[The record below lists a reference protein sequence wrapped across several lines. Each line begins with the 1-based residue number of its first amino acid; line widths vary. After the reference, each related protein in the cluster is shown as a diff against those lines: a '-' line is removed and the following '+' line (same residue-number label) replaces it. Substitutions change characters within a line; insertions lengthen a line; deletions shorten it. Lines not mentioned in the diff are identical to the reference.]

1 MKHLVFEYNELCPE
15 CGKEASGFCN
25 ENLTGICE
33 HCGAEILICSLC
45 PVVCSCKENHEY
57 CDICHYK
64 HLNCM
69 NIDCSNCLA
78 KMKKTIK
85 EENDGFVVLI
95 DENAYSKLRN
105 WSEKNPLFVKID
117 WINNLSLCEKLHIAK
132 YGEND
137 LDFMQNTITRKNRHI
152 LVKKECKYQDKCKNE
167 LGIDDE
173 ILDEHFNHYAQPD
186 IDYRKIIQKCRQS
199 LLKNNKIITKT
210 VIKTV
215 IKKGK

>member
-1 MKHLVFEYNELCPE
+1 MKN
-15 CGKEASGFCN
+15 
-25 ENLTGICE
+25 
-33 HCGAEILICSLC
+33 SL
-45 PVVCSCKENHEY
+45 
-57 CDICHYK
+57 
-64 HLNCM
+64 
-69 NIDCSNCLA
+69 
-78 KMKKTIK
+78 KKTIK
-85 EENDGFVVLI
+85 EENDEFVVLI
-95 DENAYSKLRN
+95 DEDSKLRN

-117 WINNLSLCEKLHIAK
+117 WIDNLSLCEKLHIAK

-137 LDFMQNTITRKNRHI
+137 LDFMQNIITRKNRHI
-152 LVKKECKYQDKCKNE
+152 LVKKECEYQDKCKNE

-186 IDYRKIIQKCRQS
+186 IDYRKIVQKCRQS